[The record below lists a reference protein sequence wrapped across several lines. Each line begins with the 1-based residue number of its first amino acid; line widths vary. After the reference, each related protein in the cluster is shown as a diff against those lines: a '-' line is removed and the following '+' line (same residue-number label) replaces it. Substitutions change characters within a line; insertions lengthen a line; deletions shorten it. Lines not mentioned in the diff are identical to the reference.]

1 MTPIEPAKTSV
12 DVEKKWIGTEGEN
25 ITVNLLADG
34 EKIKDVVLSSANN
47 WKHTF
52 SDLPTVN
59 DVTDEE
65 AINYTV
71 EEVEIEGYES
81 SIAGSAALGFVITNT
96 EDTPEV
102 IDISGT
108 KTWDDADN
116 QDGVRPDEITVNLFA
131 DGVEIDSQ
139 TVTADDNWSYTF
151 EGLPVYQPGEVGQLI
166 EYTVEEEAVEGY
178 EVSIDGYDITNSY
191 TPEVIDITGSKTWDD
206 ADNQDGVRPQAI
218 TVRLLA
224 NGEEVDTVE
233 VTEESDWTY
242 EFKDIPKF
250 ENGEEINYT
259 LQEDAVENY
268 STIIDGFEIVNSHTP
283 GQTSVNVVK
292 SWNDNNNVV
301 ARPESITVNLLANGV
316 QIDSVELTAKNN
328 WQADFTELDEY
339 ADGELIEYTVKE
351 DTPRGF
357 VTEGITGNAGDGF
370 VITNRP
376 AKVSVGDYV
385 WFDANKD
392 GLQDNTDVPL
402 EGVVLTITD
411 EEGNPVTDV
420 YGNPVGPTVTDR
432 NGWYTFDNLPIDNTY
447 IVRINREA
455 FEALYPEYVPTLTE
469 EGDDRSIDSS
479 EWIVISVFLDE
490 DGQRDPTLDFGFV
503 LVSSDPQDPRPTL
516 PETGGQKPENPSG
529 ENGEEVTE
537 KSPEVESEDVRLPIT
552 GEAATYTLLAVAL
565 LTLGGV
571 LLIFE
576 RKRENR

>member
-1 MTPIEPAKTSV
+1 MLFRSV
-12 DVEKKWIGTEGEN
+12 E
-25 ITVNLLADG
+25 
-34 EKIKDVVLSSANN
+34 
-47 WKHTF
+47 
-52 SDLPTVN
+52 
-59 DVTDEE
+59 
-65 AINYTV
+65 YTV
-71 EEVEIEGYES
+71 EEETVEGYEV
-81 SIAGSAALGFVITNT
+81 SIDGYDITNSY
-96 EDTPEV
+96 TPIV

-108 KTWDDADN
+108 KIWDDADN
-116 QDGVRPDEITVNLFA
+116 QDGIRPDEITLNLLA
-131 DGVEIDSQ
+131 NGVEIASQ
-139 TVTADDNWSYTF
+139 KVTAEDDWSYTF
-151 EGLPVYQPGEVGQLI
+151 EGLARYENQGEEI
-166 EYTVEEEAVEGY
+166 EYTIEEEAVEGY

-268 STIIDGFEIVNSHTP
+268 STIIDGFEIVNSYTP

-316 QIDSVELTAKNN
+316 QIDSVELTAENN

-339 ADGELIEYTVKE
+339 ADGELIEYTVEE

-469 EGDDRSIDSS
+469 VGDDRSTDSS
-479 EWIVISVFLDE
+479 EWIAISVFLDE
-490 DGQRDPTLDFGFV
+490 DGQRDPTLDFGFILFEEEPV
-503 LVSSDPQDPRPTL
+503 EELPKAPTGPEEPEDPTGDL
-516 PETGGQKPENPSG
+516 PDTPG
-529 ENGEEVTE
+529 
-537 KSPEVESEDVRLPIT
+537 SEDSEKPVSKADEDLPPT

-565 LTLGGV
+565 LTLGGF